1 MEKKHSQK
9 LRVNKLSRKCNNK
22 ETIEFIRD
30 IELTPNQR
38 KLTFQLN
45 HRKETKE
52 TKEKYKP
59 ILPGDRA
66 IVGLTVRVLLPFIL
80 LWTDITFSKACRY
93 FSCSILL
100 EDSKEAGA
108 RATRRMEYIKI

>member
-1 MEKKHSQK
+1 MGQ
-9 LRVNKLSRKCNNK
+9 
-22 ETIEFIRD
+22 
-30 IELTPNQR
+30 IELPPNQR

-45 HRKETKE
+45 HRKALH
-52 TKEKYKP
+52 KP

-80 LWTDITFSKACRY
+80 QWTDITFSKACRY

-108 RATRRMEYIKI
+108 RVTRMEYIKIQVHL